1 MWIDHRRSAVLL
13 MLACLTLSACVPR
26 IYPRHTLE
34 LQHPDPE
41 ALDIRYAP
49 FEGCLLQREV
59 PVSYRLQRPQ
69 YVLRAEV
76 GFASDHDA
84 ASLALSLEGEGAL
97 SARFPGLVPAPHRQ
111 PLERGYRYRLDTTS
125 IVDGRF
131 NVEVLRDDQVL
142 DRQWFRVHRRHCRA
156 VDFGGR

>member
-1 MWIDHRRSAVLL
+1 MWIDRHGSAALL
-13 MLACLTLSACVPR
+13 TLACVAMTACVPR
-26 IYPRHTLE
+26 IYSRHTLE
-34 LQHPDPE
+34 LQHPDPA
-41 ALDIRYAP
+41 ALDIHYAP
-49 FEGCLLQREV
+49 FEGCLLQRQV

-76 GFASDHDA
+76 GFASEDDA
-84 ASLALSLEGEGAL
+84 ASLVLSLEGEGAL

-111 PLERGYRYRLDTTS
+111 PLERGYRYRLDTRS

-142 DRQWFRVHRRHCRA
+142 DRQWFRVQQRHCRA
-156 VDFGGR
+156 LDIDGR